1 MHIDYL
7 VKMANDIGQF
17 FAVYPD
23 TPETEQEI
31 AGHLQRF
38 WSPDMRATLQAHVA
52 QGGAGLQPLVARAV
66 LRLQR
71 PAATAQDDPSPAVG

>member
-31 AGHLQRF
+31 AAHLQRF
-38 WSPDMRATLQAHVA
+38 WTPDMRATLRDYVA
-52 QGGAGLQPLVARAV
+52 QGGAGLRPLVARAV
-66 LRLQR
+66 LRLQQ
-71 PAATAQDDPSPAVG
+71 PTATT

>member
-31 AGHLQRF
+31 TSHLQRF
-38 WSPDMRATLQAHVA
+38 WTPDMRATLRDYVA
-52 QGGAGLQPLVARAV
+52 QGGTGLTPQVARAV
-66 LRLQR
+66 LRLQK
-71 PAATAQDDPSPAVG
+71 PTAQA

>member
-31 AGHLQRF
+31 ATHLQRF
-38 WSPDMRATLQAHVA
+38 WSPDMRATLRDYVT

-66 LRLQR
+66 LRLQQ
-71 PAATAQDDPSPAVG
+71 PTAAA